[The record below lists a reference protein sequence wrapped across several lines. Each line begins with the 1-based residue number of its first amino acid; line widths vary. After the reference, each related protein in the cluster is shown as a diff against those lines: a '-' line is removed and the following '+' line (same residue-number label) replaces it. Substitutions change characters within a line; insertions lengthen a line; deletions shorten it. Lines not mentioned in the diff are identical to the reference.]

1 MSSPSSAN
9 TILMMSHLY
18 RVQMRYLM
26 DLRGLRNQTKAVS
39 GRLGRESLGQEGG
52 TSKTPRP
59 HSPSRPQEGPLHGPS
74 PQSTE
79 CWRQGLSPSQLQLCS
94 WRRLLRVP

>member
-39 GRLGRESLGQEGG
+39 GRLGRESLGQGSG

-59 HSPSRPQEGPLHGPS
+59 RSPSRPQEGSLHGPS

-79 CWRQGLSPSQLQLCS
+79 CWRQGLSPSLSSSCGVGEDS
-94 WRRLLRVP
+94 